1 MLNKV
6 ILWKNLPKPII
17 EETQKQF
24 IPIKVKKGQFLY
36 KIGEEPTGI
45 FVIEKGLMG
54 LIYYGAKGS
63 EHLLRVF
70 KTGQVMGH
78 RSLFSKEKYHG
89 SAIAMEDTLIYK
101 INKDV
106 ICNLIRKHSEIAFV
120 VIESL
125 ALDLRRSEE
134 KLVALTDAD
143 VFTRVASAV
152 YFIKEIYPDH
162 KWTRKEIASFCGST
176 TATVIKT
183 LAEFEKQG
191 LIEQTGRDIHILDKK
206 KLLSQFITAV

>member
-1 MLNKV
+1 
-6 ILWKNLPKPII
+6 
-17 EETQKQF
+17 
-24 IPIKVKKGQFLY
+24 
-36 KIGEEPTGI
+36 
-45 FVIEKGLMG
+45 
-54 LIYYGAKGS
+54 
-63 EHLLRVF
+63 
-70 KTGQVMGH
+70 MGH

-191 LIEQTGRDIHILDKK
+191 LIEQTGREMYC
-206 KLLSQFITAV
+206 

>member
-6 ILWKNLPKPII
+6 ILWKNLPRPII
-17 EETQKQF
+17 DETQKKF
-24 IPIKVKKGQFLY
+24 IPIKLKKGQYLY

-45 FVIEKGLMG
+45 FLIEKGLMG
-54 LIYYGAKGS
+54 LIYYGVKGT

-70 KTGQVMGH
+70 KSGQLMGH
-78 RSLFSKEKYHG
+78 RSLFSKEKYHA
-89 SAIAMEDTLIYK
+89 SAIAMEETTIYK
-101 INKDV
+101 LNKDV
-106 ICNLIRKHSEIAFV
+106 ICDLIRKHSEIAFV

-134 KLVALTDAD
+134 KLVAMTDAD
-143 VFTRVASAV
+143 VFTRVAEAV

-183 LAEFEKQG
+183 LAEFEKRG
-191 LIEQTGRDIHILDKK
+191 LIEQSGREIIIKDKK
-206 KLLSQFITAV
+206 KLLSQFVSI